1 MVSKGTGNRYR
12 IGTKDVGDLR
22 MRCDELGWFIKQGL
36 LCILQEVVKVDRIFT
51 SQDDTRTLQE
61 EVMDT
66 SKERDESYNRM
77 L

>member
-1 MVSKGTGNRYR
+1 M
-12 IGTKDVGDLR
+12 
-22 MRCDELGWFIKQGL
+22 
-36 LCILQEVVKVDRIFT
+36 LQEVVKVNRIFT

-61 EVMDT
+61 EVKDT